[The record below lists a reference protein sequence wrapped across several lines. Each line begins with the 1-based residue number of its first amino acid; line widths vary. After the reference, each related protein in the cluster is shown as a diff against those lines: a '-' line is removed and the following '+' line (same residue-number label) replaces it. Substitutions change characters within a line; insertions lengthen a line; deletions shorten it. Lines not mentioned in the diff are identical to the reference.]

1 MSPWVIA
8 GLVLSAAL
16 LVSTPYVW
24 RRRGALFGLRWLAA
38 GLLPAG
44 LALAGLLT
52 LVGRIGNAVASF
64 VSRFVFSPTVWVGW
78 ALLGAAVVV
87 WVVAGLVRDR
97 GGGEAAARPEQVGSG
112 EDGARRSSR
121 AVGRKP
127 DRTVSETD
135 DEFAD
140 VEEILRRRGI

>member
-24 RRRGALFGLRWLAA
+24 RRRGAVFGLRWLAA

-52 LVGRIGNAVASF
+52 LVGRVGNAVASF

-78 ALLGAAVVV
+78 AILGAAVLV
-87 WVVAGLVRDR
+87 WVVAGVVRARGGDVPAEPERVGGSGGPSRALDRKRDR
-97 GGGEAAARPEQVGSG
+97 AGSG
-112 EDGARRSSR
+112 A
-121 AVGRKP
+121 
-127 DRTVSETD
+127 D